1 MHSMAWWPSSR
12 PRAAGGGFEPQRSP
26 RPGAEVPHLVR
37 SRRFSNMEDGACP
50 QPRQAEAPE
59 GLGLWAG
66 MPAGAR
72 VLGTPWGGGDSRGV
86 WREPSGGKP
95 LRGSV
100 HRRLAG
106 SCQRLRQ
113 GLVHTSGSSKSVE
126 WCKVQGH
133 VPGHHVRPS
142 AGPQKWS
149 GVHVAGW
156 TSPPGPWR
164 AGPTVLLQPP
174 SKGTS
179 SSPGW
184 SWQKAKLLLGSP
196 QAPPGPPPPGMHGG
210 TAREVGA
217 PDLHQEGP
225 NGVRPESRP
234 EAAPAS
240 WEPLWTGTGSPFSPL
255 LGLWPWE
262 VFGDFLGFGMTAG
275 AEPSGWGVG

>member
-1 MHSMAWWPSSR
+1 MLRFLTWSVPGASATWKTELARSPGRLKHQRGLVCGPGCQQGLGCWALPGVGAT
-12 PRAAGGGFEPQRSP
+12 AAGFGENLQEESLCG
-26 RPGAEVPHLVR
+26 EVCTVDWQVNVR
-37 SRRFSNMEDGACP
+37 GSARILCIP
-50 QPRQAEAPE
+50 
-59 GLGLWAG
+59 
-66 MPAGAR
+66 PALASQWSGAR
-72 VLGTPWGGGDSRGV
+72 CRDTSQATMFGPAQALRNG
-86 WREPSGGKP
+86 
-95 LRGSV
+95 RGSM
-100 HRRLAG
+100 L
-106 SCQRLRQ
+106 L
-113 GLVHTSGSSKSVE
+113 
-126 WCKVQGH
+126 
-133 VPGHHVRPS
+133 
-142 AGPQKWS
+142 
-149 GVHVAGW
+149 GW